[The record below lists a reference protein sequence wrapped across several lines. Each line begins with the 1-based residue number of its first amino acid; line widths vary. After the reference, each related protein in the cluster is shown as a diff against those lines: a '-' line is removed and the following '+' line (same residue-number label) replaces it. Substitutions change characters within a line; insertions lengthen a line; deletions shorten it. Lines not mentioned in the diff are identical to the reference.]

1 MDLRDRLQSPLG
13 SAYVVERELGGGG
26 MSRLFL
32 AREVALER
40 NVVVKAL
47 GSEIAAGM
55 STDLSAETIDEV
67 LGKLEPLLQ
76 R

>member
-40 NVVVKAL
+40 NVVRRATHWCF
-47 GSEIAAGM
+47 IDAAIQK
-55 STDLSAETIDEV
+55 TKQIPE
-67 LGKLEPLLQ
+67 
-76 R
+76 